1 MRLFKDFEG
10 LHFGTKGT
18 ILNITSTVPFFFIS
32 VYLFSNYRIAQIE
45 SSPFADI
52 DFYFILAVCFC
63 VSLLWFL
70 MNFILAIITVDFV
83 EWIDSLGSQKKTKSE
98 SVPEPGQ
105 EAVIPINETEKDD
118 TLKFSFIATY
128 IYSIGYLAIAFF
140 INYSWAHI
148 SFRWFTLWCFGFII
162 FRLAIVGL
170 GHKFLKREHKKMNKN
185 KSKIKT
191 EQHE

>member
-1 MRLFKDFEG
+1 MSLVKDFDK

-18 ILNITSTVPFFFIS
+18 ILNIVSTVPFFFIS

-45 SSPFADI
+45 NNPFADI

-70 MNFILAIITVDFV
+70 MNFILAIITINFI
-83 EWIDSLGSQKKTKSE
+83 EWIDSLGSSKKTAEPVSE
-98 SVPEPGQ
+98 RELSTNNGEL
-105 EAVIPINETEKDD
+105 EEDD
-118 TLKFSFIATY
+118 TLKISFITTY
-128 IYSIGYLAIAFF
+128 IYSIGYLAIAFY

-162 FRLAIVGL
+162 FRLAIVGFV
-170 GHKFLKREHKKMNKN
+170 HRFLKKEHKKAVKEENKA
-185 KSKIKT
+185 KSLQD
-191 EQHE
+191 E